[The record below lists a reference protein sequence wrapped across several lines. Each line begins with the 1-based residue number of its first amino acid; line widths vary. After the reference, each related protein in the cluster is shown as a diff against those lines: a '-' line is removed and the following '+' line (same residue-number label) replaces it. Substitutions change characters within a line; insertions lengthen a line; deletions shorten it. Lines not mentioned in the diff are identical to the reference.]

1 MNVLEENIAEFKTV
15 FPKSW
20 SLLWSPERTEKTSE
34 EHKDQIHF
42 KELSY
47 VVSMNSAGHNTAGYS
62 SLLLTFLSESPRIFT
77 IFGLRRNSSAE
88 PFRNKTIAKTISCK
102 LKKPNGYK

>member
-47 VVSMNSAGHNTAGYS
+47 IVSMNSAGHKTAGYS
-62 SLLLTFLSESPRIFT
+62 SLLLTFLAESLRNFA
-77 IFGLRRNSSAE
+77 IFGLQRKNLAD
-88 PFRNKTIAKTISCK
+88 FRAT
-102 LKKPNGYK
+102 KP